1 MQIPL
6 DIFGVLQKPYP
17 VNKHD
22 KLKGILN
29 QLQMSKVGAGAASM
43 KDRLLRSVMDSD
55 SSS

>member
-43 KDRLLRSVMDSD
+43 KDRL
-55 SSS
+55 